1 MSFPFDASVA
11 SNKDFAL
18 ITPALPGGLA
28 GFQTVNDTVA
38 VVNTGGSQNFSAA
51 TASSRVT
58 AMSQLETGQ
67 TQSYSGRNFIYPGRF
82 TRCLFTMKYDDQG
95 DNTVAGEYYQ
105 GISQSVAGGGDPV
118 TNMNTGCVVVGVQK
132 VANIAVGNWQ
142 LYCVNVDNGGNYFLT
157 TVDTK
162 VPIVN
167 GHRYVVEL
175 TVKAGRAVVRIDDLI
190 VAVSFTNVPND
201 SANTN
206 TGNNLCQLFYANG
219 SSATLAQFAFE
230 YLFTENFF

>member
-1 MSFPFDASVA
+1 MSFSID
-11 SNKDFAL
+11 KIDFAL
-18 ITPALPGGLA
+18 IAPALPGGLA

-38 VVNTGGSQNFSAA
+38 ITNTGGSQNTTASTA
-51 TASSRVT
+51 TARVAT
-58 AMSQLETGQ
+58 TSQLTTGQ
-67 TQSYSGRNFIYPGRF
+67 TQAYSGRSFVYPGRF
-82 TRCLFTMKYDDQG
+82 TRCQFTMKYDDQG

-105 GISQSVAGGGDPV
+105 GISQSVSGGGDPV

-132 VANIAVGNWQ
+132 VMSVAAGNWQ

-157 TVDTK
+157 TVDTG

-167 GHRYVVEL
+167 GRRYVVEL

-190 VAVSFTNVPND
+190 VATSFTNVPND

-219 SSATLAQFAFE
+219 SSASLSQFAFE
-230 YLFTENFF
+230 YLYTENFLP